1 MFESIARLF
10 LSLVMPLNLVFILFG
25 VGGILLVLKWYRGA
39 IVAVTGA
46 VIILVISLT
55 PYLPDLVTASL
66 QDRYDVFRP
75 EENPDWLG
83 LRVESGADTDAPPAV
98 HIIVLGGG
106 HNPDL
111 WLPPANR
118 LSGRALGRLA
128 EGIRL
133 HNRIPG
139 SMLIFSGWSSS
150 GGQSVAEVMGLAA
163 IDLGVDKDRIHLL
176 TRPNNTCREAHEY
189 FLNFGSATPLI
200 LVTSATH
207 MPRAMQLFRQTGL
220 NPYPAPANHQLKF
233 HPDRRR
239 YFHRLDPAN
248 ISRLQGGIKEYIG
261 MIWGR
266 MDCRLP
272 EALNESKG
280 INGANGVNE

>member
-1 MFESIARLF
+1 MFESIARLI
-10 LSLVMPLNLVFILFG
+10 LNLVMPLNLVFILFG
-25 VGGILLVLKWYRGA
+25 VGGILLLVKWYRGA
-39 IVAVTGA
+39 LVAVAGA
-46 VIILVISLT
+46 VIILLISLT

-83 LRVESGADTDAPPAV
+83 VPGETQPDTVTYPAV
-98 HIIVLGGG
+98 HILVLGGG

-118 LSGRALGRLA
+118 LSARALGRLT

-133 HNRIPG
+133 HNQIPG
-139 SMLIFSGWSSS
+139 SLLIFSGWSSS

-163 IDLGVDKDRIHLL
+163 IDLGVDEDRIRLL
-176 TRPNNTCREAHEY
+176 TRPNDTCREAQEY
-189 FLNFGSATPLI
+189 YLNFGSGTPLI

-239 YFHRLDPAN
+239 YFHRLDPVN
-248 ISRLQGGIKEYIG
+248 ITRLQGGIKEYVG

-266 MDCRLP
+266 MECRLP
-272 EALNESKG
+272 DDLQESNG
-280 INGANGVNE
+280 VNGANG